1 MPKIFEGKF
10 DAKGLKVAVVVS
22 RFNNFVSERLL
33 EGALDALVRN
43 GANDADVH
51 VVRVPGAYELPAVVK
66 RLAASAKYDAIICLG
81 TLIRG
86 GTLHFDLIAAEV
98 FKGVAAVT
106 MDYPIP
112 VGMGVV
118 TADNLEQAIER
129 GGSKMGNKGFD
140 AALSAL
146 EMANL
151 YRQLGGR
158 KKGR

>member
-33 EGALDALVRN
+33 EGALDALMRN
-43 GANDADVH
+43 GAQDANVH
-51 VVRVPGAYELPAVVK
+51 VYRVPGAYELPAMVK
-66 RLAASAKYDAIICLG
+66 RLAATAKYDAIICLG

-151 YRQLGGR
+151 YRQMGG
-158 KKGR
+158 KKR